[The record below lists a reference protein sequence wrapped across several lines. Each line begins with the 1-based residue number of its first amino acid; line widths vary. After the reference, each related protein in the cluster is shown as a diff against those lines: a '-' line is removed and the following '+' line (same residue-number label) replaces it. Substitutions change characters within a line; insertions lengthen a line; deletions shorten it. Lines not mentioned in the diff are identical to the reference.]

1 MLRRIVRI
9 TVGFGMLIAGLILS
23 LPGIPGPGLL
33 IALGGLV
40 ILSEHFHWARRAVSW
55 LKRRAAQA
63 RQKVRERRQPPT
75 V

>member
-1 MLRRIVRI
+1 MLRRIIRI
-9 TVGFGMLIAGLILS
+9 TMGFGMLIGGLILS
-23 LPGIPGPGLL
+23 LPGVPGPGLL

-40 ILSEHFHWARRAVSW
+40 LLSEHFHWARRAVAW

-63 RQKVRERRQPPT
+63 RKKVRERRERAR